1 MALAIEKNPPPMSPQ
16 TILEEPINGTVWWVA
31 HTKSRRE
38 KALAEFLGERGI
50 GYYLPMVKSRQ
61 PSCRRE
67 RFSLLPLFSGYL
79 FFKGDRDDRYHAYT
93 SNHIA
98 RVLEVKD
105 QEKLRR
111 ELLQIARVI
120 AARELMSPCDFFTE
134 GQRVR
139 VTCGPLKGVEGII
152 QRKNGSCRLVLTV
165 SAIAQSFAVNIDAEM
180 VAAV

>member
-1 MALAIEKNPPPMSPQ
+1 MALALDKNPPQMFPK
-16 TILEEPINGTVWWVA
+16 TILDEPINGTVWWVA

-38 KALAEFLGERGI
+38 KALAEFLEKRGI

-61 PSCRRE
+61 PNCRRE

-79 FFKGDRDDRYHAYT
+79 FFKGSRDDRYQAYT

-98 RVLEVKD
+98 RVLDVKD
-105 QEKLRR
+105 QERLRH
-111 ELLQIARVI
+111 ELLQIARVL
-120 AARELMSPCDFFTE
+120 AARETMAPCDFFTE
-134 GQRVR
+134 GQHVR

-165 SAIAQSFAVNIDAEM
+165 SAIAQSFAVNIDADM